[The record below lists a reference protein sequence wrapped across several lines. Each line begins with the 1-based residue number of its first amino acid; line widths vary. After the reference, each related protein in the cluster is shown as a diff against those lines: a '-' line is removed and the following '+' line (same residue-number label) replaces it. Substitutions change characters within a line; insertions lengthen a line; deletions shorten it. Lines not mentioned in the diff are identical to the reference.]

1 MFVLFGLAF
10 TKDPEGLK
18 IFVRVVPFSGLLFGH
33 RFQIETK
40 QLLPLFRRPVGKFV
54 VTKSVGFVLFA
65 FDEVIRLL
73 PLVETHFELRK
84 GLVVFSFSGL
94 IP

>member
-1 MFVLFGLAF
+1 MLVLFGLAF
-10 TKDPEGLK
+10 TKEPEGLK
-18 IFVRVVPFSGLLFGH
+18 ILVRVVPFSRLLFRD

-54 VTKSVGFVLFA
+54 VAKSVGFILFA
-65 FDEVIRLL
+65 FDEVFRLL

-84 GLVVFSFSGL
+84 SLVVFSFSGL